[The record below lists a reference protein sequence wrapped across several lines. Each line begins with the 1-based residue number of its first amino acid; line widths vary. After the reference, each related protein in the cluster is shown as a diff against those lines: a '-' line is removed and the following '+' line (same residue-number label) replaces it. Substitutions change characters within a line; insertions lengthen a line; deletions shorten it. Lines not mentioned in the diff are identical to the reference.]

1 LLGHSVSQCFVF
13 QIFVLIQP
21 LLKLNYLQWVSG
33 SGQHLSEERIGI
45 KRNRRNQRIQLPSR
59 QLRRLFCVGVGR
71 GRHHL
76 RLRLL
81 RRLRNGRVVGR
92 ERSHARDGDQ
102 AVRWFKG
109 SKAL

>member
-1 LLGHSVSQCFVF
+1 LLGRGVRQCLVF
-13 QIFVLIQP
+13 QIFVSIQP
-21 LLKLNYLQWVSG
+21 LLKLNDLQWVSG
-33 SGQHLSEERIGI
+33 SGQDLSEERIGI
-45 KRNRRNQRIQLPSR
+45 KSDRRNQRIQLISR
-59 QLRRLFCVGVGR
+59 QLRRLLCVGVGR

-81 RRLRNGRVVGR
+81 RRLRNGGVVGR